1 MNETPFQNP
10 RGGYFT
16 MNDRGRLVAEKQHN
30 PNNVHM
36 GERYYSRQGPMGNPR
51 LAGGYDSGNRRPIRD
66 GQGNLV
72 PQRPVFGE
80 KFPRTPTPNYI
91 PIMDYTGS
99 RTAMNKGLDN
109 WGGHRTNDGTFRLE
123 GYGDQNIQQGGGQS
137 DYDYDYDDFY
147 DNVPYSPGMEGPLYF
162 S

>member
-1 MNETPFQNP
+1 MNYMGNSGRNTHNDMNRGFYKRPSPARDLKFRNPVTQPEATPKLEMIRMGPMSAGYDGGNTRP
-10 RGGYFT
+10 RGP
-16 MNDRGRLVAEKQHN
+16 DGRPLPFDQY
-30 PNNVHM
+30 P
-36 GERYYSRQGPMGNPR
+36 SRT
-51 LAGGYDSGNRRPIRD
+51 
-66 GQGNLV
+66 V
-72 PQRPVFGE
+72 P
-80 KFPRTPTPNYI
+80 I
-91 PIMDYTGS
+91 PIMDYTGN

>member
-1 MNETPFQNP
+1 M
-10 RGGYFT
+10 Y
-16 MNDRGRLVAEKQHN
+16 
-30 PNNVHM
+30 
-36 GERYYSRQGPMGNPR
+36 GNPHQDR
-51 LAGGYDSGNRRPIRD
+51 MRAPMSSRPTMTAGGYDSGNRRPIRD

>member
-1 MNETPFQNP
+1 MN
-10 RGGYFT
+10 
-16 MNDRGRLVAEKQHN
+16 
-30 PNNVHM
+30 
-36 GERYYSRQGPMGNPR
+36 GNPHQDR
-51 LAGGYDSGNRRPIRD
+51 MRAPMSRRPTMTAGFDGGNRRPIRD
-66 GQGNLV
+66 GRGGLV
-72 PQRPVFGE
+72 PQRPNIGE
-80 KFPRTPTPNYI
+80 KFRMPMPV
-91 PIMDYTGS
+91 PIMDYTGNM
-99 RTAMNKGLDN
+99 TAMNKGLDN